1 MVNFTP
7 TRWERVRCSWGMV
20 IHETGLEK
28 IRFCKDYY
36 YEMDDHTLKYHVL
49 TIWKFSSREQSGWG
63 YIQSY
68 GGLKNATRK
77 KNTLNFAAS
86 GKVP

>member
-1 MVNFTP
+1 MKQA
-7 TRWERVRCSWGMV
+7 
-20 IHETGLEK
+20 LKK

-77 KNTLNFAAS
+77 KKHIEFHGFRKSSLN
-86 GKVP
+86 PMDLETI

>member
-1 MVNFTP
+1 MKQALKKN
-7 TRWERVRCSWGMV
+7 
-20 IHETGLEK
+20 
-28 IRFCKDYY
+28 RFCKDSY

-68 GGLKNATRK
+68 GG
-77 KNTLNFAAS
+77 
-86 GKVP
+86 

>member
-1 MVNFTP
+1 MKQA
-7 TRWERVRCSWGMV
+7 
-20 IHETGLEK
+20 LKK

-36 YEMDDHTLKYHVL
+36 YEMDAHTLKYHVL

-77 KNTLNFAAS
+77 KNTLNFTAS

>member
-1 MVNFTP
+1 MKQALKKN
-7 TRWERVRCSWGMV
+7 
-20 IHETGLEK
+20 
-28 IRFCKDYY
+28 RFCKDSY

-68 GGLKNATRK
+68 GGLKVAK
-77 KNTLNFAAS
+77 HKNSHGISRFPAKFPEPNGFRTI
-86 GKVP
+86 